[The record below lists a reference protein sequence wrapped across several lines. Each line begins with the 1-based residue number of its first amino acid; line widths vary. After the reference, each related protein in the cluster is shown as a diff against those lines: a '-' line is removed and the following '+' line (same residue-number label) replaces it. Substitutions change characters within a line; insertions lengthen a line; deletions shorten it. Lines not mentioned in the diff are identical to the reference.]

1 MPNSEGPPAFPTDL
15 IATPGLTMR
24 DWFAGMALQAIIGVA
39 KDERNSD
46 TFAKL
51 ARDKGVHVTEAMAGM
66 AYQYATAMM
75 KMRAR

>member
-1 MPNSEGPPAFPTDL
+1 
-15 IATPGLTMR
+15 MR

-51 ARDKGVHVTEAMAGM
+51 ARERGVHVTEAMAGM
-66 AYQYATAMM
+66 AYQYAKAMM